1 MVTLKADTEISQD
14 QHDGLAHL
22 RARISA
28 CADAN
33 GIVLEETVK
42 WGQPS
47 FKALNGTPVRIG
59 TPKSGGFGLFVS
71 CSSTVIADYAATF
84 EGRFDGN
91 RGVLF
96 ESVAEA
102 ESQPLEMLLMRAF
115 RYHEKP

>member
-1 MVTLKADTEISQD
+1 MVKDITAE
-14 QHDGLAHL
+14 QHAGLDYL

-33 GIVLEETVK
+33 GIALEESVK

-47 FKALNGTPVRIG
+47 FKAPSGTPVRIG
-59 TPKSGGFGLFVS
+59 LPKSGGFGLFVS
-71 CSSTVIADYAATF
+71 CSSTVIADYAAMF

-102 ESQPLEMLLMRAF
+102 EGQPLEMLLTRAF